1 VNAARGPLRRAPLPF
16 SLASLVALV
25 AVFVP
30 ALVWAHERFVRHQ
43 LKQPLHDEFF
53 RRYPDEFLGMH
64 PSMLRTG
71 VNAAVALGAFL
82 ALWLVRR
89 PLDEAVER
97 AVAVFG
103 GKIQRFVHEL
113 ACFVTDR
120 PVRSAAF
127 HAVGQWAVIM
137 FLRVPGL
144 VLMYSAANNS
154 LVMPSY
160 PLDPRT
166 EFFFKM
172 VQAVLAV
179 LILTQTLLPLCGALV
194 VGTWIYLNRW
204 GWMVAVDALPIL
216 SVAVVYLTSPW
227 ESHKL
232 TITDLSERQV
242 RWVRL
247 SLGLGF
253 LLLGWLKI
261 YNHDLIA
268 GVADQYPSVREDPM
282 VKLLAFGTDPA
293 FRRECWVV
301 SFGLSEVLSGFMLM
315 TGTFSRVWSAIMA
328 VVFTK
333 LMLVDFGWNEI
344 PHLFPIGALAAIAF
358 NTRLKAEL
366 APIEARVERAG
377 LEGKTVRQAMLVL
390 GTAAILAIVVVFP
403 ALFALTFTDRSGLR

>member
-1 VNAARGPLRRAPLPF
+1 MRDALVPSRRA
-16 SLASLVALV
+16 SYGVALLALV
-25 AVFVP
+25 VP
-30 ALVWAHERFVRHQ
+30 ALALAHERFVRHQ

-53 RRYPDEFLGMH
+53 LRYPDRFLGMH
-64 PSMLRTG
+64 PSMLRVG
-71 VNAAVALGAFL
+71 LNAAAVFAAFIV
-82 ALWLVRR
+82 LWFVRQ

-97 AVAVFG
+97 FVAGAGSRV
-103 GKIQRFVHEL
+103 QRVVHEL

-120 PVRSAAF
+120 PVRNRVF
-127 HAVGQWAVIM
+127 HSIGEWAVIG

-160 PLDPRT
+160 PLDPKT
-166 EFFFKM
+166 EFFLQM
-172 VQAVLAV
+172 AQAVLAV

-194 VGTWIYLNRW
+194 LGTWIYLNRW

-216 SVAVVYLTSPW
+216 SVGVVYLTSPW

-232 TITDLSERQV
+232 TITDLSESQI

-247 SLGLGF
+247 TLGF
-253 LLLGWLKI
+253 GFLVLGWLKV

-268 GVADQYPSVREDPM
+268 GVGDQYPSVRDDPM
-282 VKLLAFGTDPA
+282 VKLLAFGTDPY
-293 FRRECWVV
+293 FSRETWVV
-301 SFGLSEVLSGFMLM
+301 SFGMSEVLSGFMLM
-315 TGTFSRVWSAIMA
+315 TGTFSRVWGAIMA

-358 NTRLKAEL
+358 NNRLKAEL
-366 APIEARVERAG
+366 DPIEAIEERAG
-377 LEGKTVRQAMLVL
+377 RNGQDLKQAAIIA
-390 GTAAILAIVVVFP
+390 GTAIGLALLVIFP
-403 ALFALTFTDRSGLR
+403 TLFALTFTDRANLR